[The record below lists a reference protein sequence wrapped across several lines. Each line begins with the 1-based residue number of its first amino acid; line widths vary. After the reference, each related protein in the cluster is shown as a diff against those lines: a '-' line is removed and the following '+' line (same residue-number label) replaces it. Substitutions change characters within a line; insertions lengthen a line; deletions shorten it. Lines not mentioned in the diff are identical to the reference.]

1 MQVCGKK
8 LSPESPWLSFLAAFG
23 VAAQSSD
30 SRAVI
35 ARTQQDLTRSLEFER
50 HHKGKEMSRYDN
62 AQHHLS
68 DFDKELTRGHWDKGK
83 LDEAIDDVKNLVDHN
98 TLDPDLR
105 DALTADL
112 RDLRVL
118 RAEHDH

>member
-1 MQVCGKK
+1 MRKNLIPRAAVAV
-8 LSPESPWLSFLAAFG
+8 LLAALS
-23 VAAQSSD
+23 VAAQPSD

-35 ARTQQDLTRSLEFER
+35 ARTQQDLSRSLEFER
-50 HHKGKEMSRYDN
+50 HKGKEIARYDN

-68 DFDKELTRGHWDKGK
+68 DLDKELTRGHWDKGK
-83 LDEAIDDVKNLVDHN
+83 LDEAIDEVKNLVDHN